1 MATTTDHEFV
11 QIADGTT
18 GWGATD
24 RARWEQL
31 DGILQYVRFNLY
43 VIDNEVPTEI
53 ATQDTPVRVEYGTPQ
68 VLAVNGGMTLT
79 ADGVRYDGNRTRV
92 VTVNVA
98 AAVESVGNNQRY
110 LFTLRKN
117 GEPVPQLRARA
128 RLGSGG
134 DVENVAA
141 VGLVELEPG
150 DVLSTWV
157 QNEASD
163 NDLIVV
169 DGSFVVQG

>member
-1 MATTTDHEFV
+1 MTTTDHEFP

-31 DGILQYVRFNLY
+31 DALVPFVRFNLY
-43 VIDNEVPTEI
+43 VIDNTDPTEI
-53 ATQDTPVRVEYGTPQ
+53 AAQDTPVRVEYGTPN
-68 VLAVNGGMTLT
+68 VLAVNGGMTVIP
-79 ADGVRYDGNRTRV
+79 DGTRYDGERTRV
-92 VTVNVA
+92 VTVTVS
-98 AAVESVGNNQRY
+98 AAVESIGNNQRY

-117 GEPVPQLRARA
+117 DDPVPQLRARA

-134 DVENVAA
+134 DIVNVAA
-141 VGLVELEPG
+141 VGLVELAPG

-157 QNEASD
+157 ENETSD
-163 NDLIVV
+163 NNLIVV
-169 DGSFVVQG
+169 DGSFVIQG